1 MCVCECVFQF
11 WVCVNLE
18 SPQSNRFILWTPAK
32 NSMCVFV
39 YVPLL
44 PPAFQKPS
52 SPEQAARNFRSIM
65 PWKRLNEQARCEPS
79 HLNGFL
85 RLSLFAERHNVGDQ
99 TGTPNQLPVSSQCI
113 LAAFA
118 RVTKNTLR
126 GEDEQG
132 CAFTW
137 NASLPH
143 TLAPKNDR
151 AGKRH
156 INAGFFLSDG

>member
-1 MCVCECVFQF
+1 MGVCMCVFQF
-11 WVCVNLE
+11 WVRVNLE

-85 RLSLFAERHNVGDQ
+85 RLSLLQ
-99 TGTPNQLPVSSQCI
+99 SGTTSATKQAAPNQLPVSSLCI

-118 RVTKNTLR
+118 PVTKIHSG
-126 GEDEQG
+126 GEDEQ
-132 CAFTW
+132 AV
-137 NASLPH
+137 
-143 TLAPKNDR
+143 
-151 AGKRH
+151 
-156 INAGFFLSDG
+156 LSPEMLLFVTPCRQKMTEQI